1 MYITMRYDRWSLY
14 ICGRVNV
21 IECVLLSV
29 DINGCRGVLSRL
41 ADDLRDNNT
50 GELAAMKAGKLC
62 GILA

>member
-1 MYITMRYDRWSLY
+1 MVE
-14 ICGRVNV
+14 VNV
-21 IECVLLSV
+21 IECVLLSI